1 MLQQTQV
8 TSVLAHYERF
18 LDRFPTLESLAGS
31 TEDEVLH
38 AWIGLGYY
46 RRAIRLREAAQ
57 QVLGRFNGEVPQSV
71 DELCSLPGIGRST
84 AGGIVSSAFGIPA
97 PILDA
102 NVKRVLARFH
112 GVNGPEDTRISE
124 SKLWSLAEQHTPK
137 THAAAYTQAIMDFG
151 ARHCSRSQ
159 PRCTEC
165 DLSTRCVAHRLNA
178 VNLYPAPSV
187 PKKRVDVLKR
197 QLVVLDC
204 DGACLLEQQDD
215 SGTYARLWEP
225 LSLSTGTEPVRLLES
240 LGLPTDSA
248 TIADCPP
255 MEPYEISNQRVTEEV
270 VVAKFR
276 EDSTRLCTP
285 PNTRWYIDDELTPLG
300 MSIRTR
306 KRLDLAKSQVTFS

>member
-1 MLQQTQV
+1 MVPKT
-8 TSVLAHYERF
+8 LAF
-18 LDRFPTLESLAGS
+18 LNRNYGRWPSNTLPKLMMPLTHKPSWTLEQ
-31 TEDEVLH
+31 DIV
-38 AWIGLGYY
+38 
-46 RRAIRLREAAQ
+46 RA
-57 QVLGRFNGEVPQSV
+57 
-71 DELCSLPGIGRST
+71 
-84 AGGIVSSAFGIPA
+84 
-97 PILDA
+97 LDHD
-102 NVKRVLARFH
+102 AR
-112 GVNGPEDTRISE
+112 NATS
-124 SKLWSLAEQHTPK
+124 
-137 THAAAYTQAIMDFG
+137 
-151 ARHCSRSQ
+151 
-159 PRCTEC
+159 
-165 DLSTRCVAHRLNA
+165 STRCVAHRLNA

-285 PNTRWYIDDELTPLG
+285 PNTRWYIDDEVTPLG